1 MLNNDEK
8 SLNAENS
15 ANAAAFLGVDAVW
28 LATGKGEMRHDALRE
43 RLLARTTAGST
54 IDQLSDAEL
63 AAKVWVDIVK
73 IKFSCGDG
81 ENIEFHYEPMS
92 VKTLPF
98 EASFFTKRGVKKD
111 NAVFA
116 YAKGDSMQPF
126 IFDGDVFGM
135 DITDTTP
142 RDGEI
147 YAVYFG
153 GEAMLKQVFI
163 EGDGSLTLHSFNP
176 TWRDKQVHEHNG
188 SDFKILGRQFWRA
201 G

>member
-1 MLNNDEK
+1 MNTYSARLRAAIEQSDKSRKKLAAFIGVSVQEIGQVLNNDEK

-15 ANAAAFLGVDAVW
+15 ANAAAFLG
-28 LATGKGEMRHDALRE
+28 
-43 RLLARTTAGST
+43 
-54 IDQLSDAEL
+54 
-63 AAKVWVDIVK
+63 
-73 IKFSCGDG
+73 
-81 ENIEFHYEPMS
+81 S